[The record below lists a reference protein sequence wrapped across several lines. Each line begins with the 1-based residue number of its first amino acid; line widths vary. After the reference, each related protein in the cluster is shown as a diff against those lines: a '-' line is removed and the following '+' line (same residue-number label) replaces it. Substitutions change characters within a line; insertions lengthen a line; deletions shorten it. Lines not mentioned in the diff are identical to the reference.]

1 MARLGE
7 LERAVMDVL
16 WEAAEAVT
24 ARQIAAALPER
35 DLAQTTVLTVLS
47 RLEGKRMVTRSRDGR
62 AHTYVPAASRED
74 HVAGLMHEVLGTAGD
89 DAGNR
94 AAALAR
100 FADQVS
106 AEDAAALRAAL
117 ADAERLRSQEGQ
129 RLRSQEAERLRRRR
143 DRGHSDRRHIGGGP

>member
-7 LERAVMDVL
+7 LERAVMNVL
-16 WEAAEAVT
+16 WEAAEPVT

-47 RLEGKRMVTRSRDGR
+47 RLEAKRMVTRRRDGR
-62 AHTYVPAASRED
+62 AHTYVAVASRED

-89 DAGNR
+89 DADNR

-106 AEDAAALRAAL
+106 AEDAAALQAAL
-117 ADAERLRSQEGQ
+117 VDAQ
-129 RLRSQEAERLRRRR
+129 RLRRQGAERR
-143 DRGHSDRRHIGGGP
+143 DRRHSDRRHIGGGP